1 MSTFSLT
8 GIKNQSEVSF
18 SSNENTAAT
27 PSLGSVRFLWMSLN
41 MRFYFK
47 WITLNAKKKNPGPA
61 SSDAYFWVMIPDQ
74 KRDLKKMS
82 FWGFIFAKKFLVTEL
97 SFYMKRTSL
106 SLDRTSVKQ
115 SSFIKMTFFCRVSQN
130 DFFFLSCLLA
140 GRMLGAQIVFS
151 IVSVATINVRSVFHY
166 MQHIYNP
173 RLTHS
178 SFSRSLFLGILNN
191 YKRNFVDNMWGLF
204 FF

>member
-1 MSTFSLT
+1 M
-8 GIKNQSEVSF
+8 
-18 SSNENTAAT
+18 
-27 PSLGSVRFLWMSLN
+27 P
-41 MRFYFK
+41 
-47 WITLNAKKKNPGPA
+47 KKKNPGPA
-61 SSDAYFWVMIPDQ
+61 SSDTYFWVMIPDQ

-178 SFSRSLFLGILNN
+178 SFSRSLFLWILNN
-191 YKRNFVDNMWGLF
+191 YKWNFVDNMCGLF
-204 FF
+204 FFNVHCLVYHIHLSACILNVIYVIICFKIEPKTWIDILKIKFRCWYVKWS

>member
-8 GIKNQSEVSF
+8 GIKNQAEVSF
-18 SSNENTAAT
+18 SSNENGAAT

-115 SSFIKMTFFCRVSQN
+115 SSFIKITFFLQSISKW
-130 DFFFLSCLLA
+130 FFFSQLS
-140 GRMLGAQIVFS
+140 
-151 IVSVATINVRSVFHY
+151 VSWENAWSPDCIQYCVSGHDQCKV
-166 MQHIYNP
+166 
-173 RLTHS
+173 
-178 SFSRSLFLGILNN
+178 SFSLYAAYLQSSSNPFFL
-191 YKRNFVDNMWGLF
+191 
-204 FF
+204 